1 MAKRNKMK
9 SILAAVLAAA
19 MIGSSAVAAAP
30 VFAAS
35 SDEIQGEIDELE
47 AQQESLQAQQDEVA
61 SQLASLK
68 EDKQKQLEYKQA
80 LDSQMVSIQ
89 KEINVINKKIKKLDK
104 QIKAKKAEIKE
115 NEKNITATFS
125 QLKER
130 IHDLYLAGEASDL
143 ELLLSAESI
152 TDFADKVEV
161 MRSITDHDSDL
172 IDKLKD
178 ELNKVKAQKEEIEK
192 DRQEVSD
199 AKTEMEGK
207 KKEVA
212 GLVEESN
219 AVIASIRASEAEAN
233 SLASQLESEFNAT
246 SDSLSQKYEEYQ
258 AAKTA
263 EQRAAEAAAAKKVKQ
278 VTDDDYDAG
287 YTPPSNDVTE
297 TEETGDNGDSGNGGS
312 GDSGDSGDSG
322 SSDFVQG
329 DGVANSQFVWP
340 APGTTMITSGV
351 GPRWGTTHNG
361 IDISGGNAY
370 GSPIVAADGGTVIV
384 AVHEGWG
391 GGYGLHV
398 MIDHGNGYVT
408 VYGHASQVFVNEGD
422 KVSQGQTIALIGST
436 GDSTGPHL
444 HFEIRNNGAIMDPE
458 NYVSP

>member
-1 MAKRNKMK
+1 MAKRKHFK
-9 SILAAVLAAA
+9 SVLAAVLAAA
-19 MIGSSAVAAAP
+19 VIGSTAVIVP
-30 VFAAS
+30 STVFAAS

-47 AQQESLQAQQDEVA
+47 AQQESLQAQQEEVA
-61 SQLASLK
+61 AQLASLR

-80 LDSQMVSIQ
+80 LDNQMVSIQ
-89 KEINVINKKIKKLDK
+89 TEINVINKKIKKLDK

-115 NEKNITATFS
+115 DEKEITETFA

-143 ELLLSAESI
+143 EILLSAESI

-161 MRSITDHDSDL
+161 MRSITDHDTDL
-172 IDKLKD
+172 IDKLKV
-178 ELNKVKAQKEEIEK
+178 ELNKVKEQKAEIEK
-192 DRQEVSD
+192 DRQQVSD
-199 AKTEMEGK
+199 AKTEMEAK
-207 KKEVA
+207 KQEVA
-212 GLVEESN
+212 GLVEESI
-219 AVIASIRASEAEAN
+219 AVIAQIRESEAEAN

-263 EQRAAEAAAAKKVKQ
+263 EQRAAEEEAAKRVKQ
-278 VTDDDYDAG
+278 VTDDDYEAG
-287 YTPPSNDVTE
+287 YTPPSTDIDEDGDGEPDEN
-297 TEETGDNGDSGNGGS
+297 TGDPSE
-312 GDSGDSGDSG
+312 DSGDDSGG

-329 DGVANSQFVWP
+329 DGVANSQFIWP

-361 IDISGGNAY
+361 IDISGGGAY

-384 AVHEGWG
+384 AVHSGWG

-408 VYGHASQVFVNEGD
+408 VYGHASQVLVNEGD
-422 KVSQGQTIALIGST
+422 KVSQGQTIAYIGST

-458 NYVSP
+458 SYVSA